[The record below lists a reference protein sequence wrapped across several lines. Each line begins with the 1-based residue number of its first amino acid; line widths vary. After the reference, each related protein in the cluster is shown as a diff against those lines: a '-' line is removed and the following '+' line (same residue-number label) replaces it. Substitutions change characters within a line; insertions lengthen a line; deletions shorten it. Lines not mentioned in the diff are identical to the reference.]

1 MAKKLFGNLSQV
13 KSRVLQ
19 TQTTLEDLSEQKADY
34 DFRAHPLYQEL
45 QYMRETVKKIGIA
58 DPLYR
63 NYQGVA
69 GAKINYAARELINYS
84 SYNYLGLNGDP
95 RTIQAVTEVLAEE
108 GTTVSASRIVA
119 GQRVIHQKL
128 EDKLAELYQTEDA
141 IVFVSGHA
149 TNVSV
154 ISCLTHDKSLILYDQ
169 LAHNSIIQG
178 VKLSVAKAIGFRHND
193 INHLSQLLQLNA
205 HKYEQIFIVV
215 EGLYSMDGD
224 IPNLPEIIKLK
235 KEYGAILMVDEAH
248 GLGVLGKTG
257 KGIFEHYNLS
267 PKEVDIWMGTLSK
280 TLCSCGGYIAANN
293 VIIDILRHYAP
304 GLVYSV
310 GLSPANTVA
319 AISSLELMLA
329 EPDRV
334 NRLHDNSEYLLT
346 QLKNYGLDTGNSIGR
361 AIIPVIVGSSCNAVA
376 LSNKLFDDY
385 NINAMPIMYPA
396 VEERKARLRFFISSE
411 HAKEQLDY
419 TVECLK
425 QNIAL

>member
-1 MAKKLFGNLSQV
+1 M
-13 KSRVLQ
+13 
-19 TQTTLEDLSEQKADY
+19 
-34 DFRAHPLYQEL
+34 
-45 QYMRETVKKIGIA
+45 
-58 DPLYR
+58 
-63 NYQGVA
+63 
-69 GAKINYAARELINYS
+69 
-84 SYNYLGLNGDP
+84 
-95 RTIQAVTEVLAEE
+95 LAEE

-128 EDKLAELYQTEDA
+128 EDKLTELYQTEDA
-141 IVFVSGHA
+141 IAFVSGHA

-205 HKYEQIFIVV
+205 HKYDQIFVVV

-235 KEYGAILMVDEAH
+235 KKYGVVLMVDEAH

-346 QLKNYGLDTGNSIGR
+346 HLKNLGLDTGDSIGR
-361 AIIPVIVGSSCNAVA
+361 AVIPVIVGSSRNAVA

-411 HAKEQLDY
+411 HTKEQLDY

-425 QNIAL
+425 QNIVL